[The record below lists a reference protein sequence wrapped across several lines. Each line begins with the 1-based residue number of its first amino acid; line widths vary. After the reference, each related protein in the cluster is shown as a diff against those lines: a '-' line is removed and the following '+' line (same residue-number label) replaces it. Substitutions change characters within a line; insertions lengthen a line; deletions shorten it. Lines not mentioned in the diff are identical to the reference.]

1 MLLIDDDLVVPLC
14 DVVAADA
21 ARVGCKAA
29 TLGELLRV
37 GFPVP
42 DGVVL
47 TTAALARA
55 LAAAGLDATASPE
68 QVQTCPVPD
77 VSAEALPHGPLA
89 VRSSGVE
96 EDLPDASYAG
106 QYETV
111 LGVAVD
117 DLPSA
122 VRRCWASAFRPQVAA
137 YRAARDE
144 GSAPAMAVLI
154 QPMVPADAAGVAF
167 SADPVTGDREAMVV
181 SAVRGL
187 GDRLVGG
194 TVSPDDWVVRDGAVT
209 CRAAPEGAL
218 DAGTVNEVAQLAR
231 RVAAHL
237 GAPQDIEWA
246 LTGGAL
252 VLLQARPITAL
263 PDPAPAPVPVPVEVP
278 PGFWRRLS
286 VIAPKPW
293 TPMQRSVMHE
303 PAARATRRLYAEF
316 GFLLEASEITEIGGW
331 TYVRRVPLGGR
342 DRSAPPAWLM
352 PLLIR
357 AVPRLRRRVRDC
369 VAAARSDKAGDF
381 VRRWYEEWQPDL
393 AARIPPLRDVDLAA
407 LDDRE
412 LDDHAGAVL
421 ALYERGLE
429 INILLHAPLGL
440 MLAELAF
447 ACRDLLGWTDTEA
460 FELLTGLSTASTE
473 PARQVVEL
481 AGMAAHRPA
490 VRDLLG
496 QVDAGTADRITAAD
510 PAFAVVLDAYRRES
524 CYRVLSYEIADPTIA
539 EIPELSLRLVAD
551 QLARDHD
558 PAAEVAAL
566 SRRRAEAVA
575 AARSALAARPA
586 TERDRFERA
595 LARAERVYPVREG
608 NGFFTVS
615 VPVALL
621 RYAVLEIGARLA
633 ARGLVSRRDDVFFLE
648 LGDARAALA
657 GAGDRRA
664 LVTRRRGERAWI
676 EQHPGPASYGI
687 EPDPPVL
694 DGLPPEARSAA
705 EAMLWDFERLY
716 ESGASGR
723 RQAAGAR
730 ALTGVAASAG
740 RYTGTVRVIMD
751 ESGFG
756 KLRPGD
762 VLVCPITSPVWSVL
776 FASVGALVTDT
787 GGHLAHAAIIARE
800 YGIPGV
806 LATGNATELLRDGQL
821 VTVDGSAGIVALHP

>member
-1 MLLIDDDLVVPLC
+1 MLRSDDDLVVSLR
-14 DVVAADA
+14 DVGATDA
-21 ARVGCKAA
+21 AQVGYKAA
-29 TLGELLRV
+29 TLGELLRA

-47 TTAALARA
+47 TTAALAHA
-55 LAAAGLDATASPE
+55 LAAAGLDATASPA
-68 QVQTCPVPD
+68 QVETVAVPEAAAD
-77 VSAEALPHGPLA
+77 VLPRGPLA
-89 VRSSGVE
+89 VRSSGVA
-96 EDLPDASYAG
+96 EDRPDASYAG

-117 DLPSA
+117 DLPVA

-137 YRAARDE
+137 YRATRT
-144 GSAPAMAVLI
+144 GQPAPTMAVLI
-154 QPMVPADAAGVAF
+154 QLMVAADAAGVAF
-167 SADPVTGDREAMVV
+167 SADPVTGDRDTVVV

-194 TVSPDDWVVRDGAVT
+194 AVSPDEWVVRDGAVT

-218 DAGTVNEVAQLAR
+218 DAGAVHAVAKLAR

-237 GAPQDIEWA
+237 GTPQDIEWA
-246 LTGGAL
+246 LAGEVL

-263 PDPAPAPVPVPVEVP
+263 PDPTPAPVPVTVEVP

-293 TPMQRSVMHE
+293 TPMQRSVMPE

-316 GFLLEASEITEIGGW
+316 GFLVDASEITEIGGW

-342 DRSAPPAWLM
+342 DRSAPPVWLM

-357 AVPRLRRRVRDC
+357 AVPRLRRRIRDC

-381 VRRWYEEWQPDL
+381 IRRWYEEWQPDL

-407 LDDRE
+407 FDDRE
-412 LDDHAGAVL
+412 LDEHVGAVL

-429 INILLHAPLGL
+429 INIALHAPLGL

-447 ACRDLLGWTDTEA
+447 ACRDLLGWTDADA
-460 FELLTGLSTASTE
+460 FALLTGLSTASTE

-481 AGMAAHRPA
+481 AAMAAQRPA
-490 VRDLLG
+490 VRDLLR
-496 QVDAGTADRITAAD
+496 QIDAGTADRIAAAD
-510 PAFAVVLDAYRRES
+510 PAFAAALDAYRREFG
-524 CYRVLSYEIADPTIA
+524 YRALSYEIADPTIA
-539 EIPELSLRLVAD
+539 EVPELSLRLLAD

-558 PAAEVAAL
+558 PIAEVAVL
-566 SRRRAEAVA
+566 SRRRAKAVA
-575 AARSALAARPA
+575 AARSALSARPA

-595 LARAERVYPVREG
+595 LARAERVYPVRES
-608 NGFFTVS
+608 NGFFTIS

-633 ARGLVSRRDDVFFLE
+633 ARSLVSRCDDVFFLE
-648 LGDARAALA
+648 LSDARAALA
-657 GAGDRRA
+657 DSGDRRA
-664 LVTRRRGERAWI
+664 LVTRRRGERAWT

-687 EPDPPVL
+687 EPASPVL
-694 DGLPPEARSAA
+694 DSLPPEARFAT

-723 RQAAGAR
+723 RQAASTGT
-730 ALTGVAASAG
+730 LTGVAASAG

-756 KLRPGD
+756 KLRAGD

-776 FASVGALVTDT
+776 FPSVGALVTDT